1 LHVSDLP
8 HGQRL
13 PPGRHGLERSFV
25 AQNQRD
31 RILDAVAD
39 VVSLAGYAGMRVEDI
54 IVTAGVSR
62 RTFYDHFTNKEDAF
76 LASYEAIVAQ
86 LLEQVRAAYDANA
99 TLADRVRE
107 CLRAFLRFVASEPAF
122 ADMCIVEVLA
132 AGPQAIERRNFAM
145 RALAE
150 LIRTG
155 TAELALPHAPPA
167 LTAETIVGGI
177 YEVVYTRVLQG
188 ETAALPSLLPDLVY
202 SIMLPYA
209 GHEVAVAEM
218 ERIRAQDARE
228 ATPERPPD

>member
-1 LHVSDLP
+1 MFTRMSAVSRDP
-8 HGQRL
+8 RRL

-39 VVSLAGYAGMRVEDI
+39 VVSLAGYADMRVEDI

-76 LASYEAIVAQ
+76 LAAYEAIVAK
-86 LLEQVRAAYDANA
+86 LLDTVRAAYENNSG
-99 TLADRVRE
+99 LIDRVRE
-107 CLRAFLRFVASEPAF
+107 CLRAFLQFVASEPAF

-132 AGPQAIERRNFAM
+132 AGPQAVERRNFAM

-150 LIRTG
+150 LIREG
-155 TAELALPHAPPA
+155 TKQLPPPQPPA

-188 ETAALPSLLPDLVY
+188 EAATLPSLLPDLAY
-202 SIMLPYA
+202 SIILPYA
-209 GHEVAVAEM
+209 GPDVATAQM
-218 ERIRAQDARE
+218 ERIRSE
-228 ATPERPPD
+228 SS